1 MLIKTLDFN
10 FRKQSEGFQLDVYPR
25 DTLQLLTT
33 AYLNFPHFLLNR
45 LDLKQLDFDT
55 KDPAARVERLR
66 EFGRKLYQQIFTPD
80 IERIW
85 LENKA
90 SNEFLVLCIRIA
102 TDADELETIAW
113 ETLFDGEEFITAGT
127 KTTITRLPLDVP
139 PQAVLPAVPLP
150 LKMLALVSSPLDL
163 PDQSRLQM
171 EREQEILLE
180 AINDPAGQG
189 RLRADFEDEA
199 KLEILEGSL
208 ETPYQIF
215 HFTGHGIAPENG
227 GGLLLEDA
235 QGKSRPT
242 SIAEVLQ
249 SLQRGENSLRLVVLS
264 GCQTARTLNIG
275 GFRDMARGLLRRKI
289 PAVIAMQFSISDTG
303 GLQFAESFYTRIA
316 AGYSTLELASH
327 AARRALLLS
336 ENYYLQADAL
346 APVLLTANGDCLQM
360 KQAEAAPVDG
370 PPKLDFSFFLPLPQ
384 LSYGFYGRR
393 REYRQVRDSIL
404 QRNQRAIIVHG
415 IGGIGKTALISHV
428 ATRMRK
434 RFQGVYAFDCS
445 SGTLTPETVMIKLHG
460 YFAPQGV
467 KALEQLLYQTFPPD
481 VLANYLAQILSQWSL
496 LLIFDNI
503 ESHLEHTGT
512 GFQIAD
518 ENLRT
523 FITTL
528 VKTTATRSH
537 FLFTSRYLFEI
548 DDKRLG
554 NIQSLPLE
562 DLSRPEALSL
572 MQKLQHLAAASHTE
586 KLKALETFGG
596 HPYALVTLDRYCNHQ
611 PLNRALEDAKNIHT
625 DLRAFL
631 AIELNYAQLSEH
643 SRELLNRLAAFRQSV
658 PYEAA
663 EWVMGQ
669 KVSHEAE
676 LLERLLAK
684 VRDGWPKEW
693 EGHFDEANTLRII
706 KETLPDRRQ
715 AEDLIR
721 PIKELIEWGLL
732 TPIQEA
738 GQLKEL
744 SVHALVREFC
754 GDKQQGETW
763 RECLRDAAAFYTN
776 LTKLRKGENKT
787 QADIWT
793 EIEAFELLME
803 AGDFNDAAMLLFGAD
818 ELLIRWGFGQ
828 YLEGQYPRLA
838 DKLDANGTATL
849 LHRLGNLVLIRDEF
863 DKALDYYNRSLKN
876 YEELGSRRFMA
887 DPLAQI
893 GSIHYK
899 RREYDKAMERYE
911 QALGVSEEF
920 GDYSSVSATL
930 HQIGMIHEERH
941 EFEKAAEYYK
951 RSMTI
956 AGQTNDRA
964 NFAISLR
971 QAGVLMHKSGF
982 DERKALDSYHQS
994 LEIFEELNDRA
1005 GIATTLT
1012 MIGDVYLEMS
1022 QYEKASEYYFHSL
1035 RIREELG
1042 NRLDIAELLQQIARI
1057 HGAQSGYEKALEY
1070 NEHSL
1075 KIREELGDRA
1085 GVATSLHHIAMIY
1098 EQQGNFDKAL
1108 AYYKHSLKTA
1118 EEFGDPKGIA
1128 TPLMQIGLIYHRQD
1142 KYDEAW
1148 DCYNRSIRISKER
1161 DLPAGLAHALNL
1173 RGMLFVSL
1181 GRPQEAFDDL
1191 LSSWKMFTDLESPDA
1206 EGPMDMLNLLRAEWG
1221 ERNFDAE
1228 WRKATGE
1235 HVPEWSKK

>member
-1 MLIKTLDFN
+1 MLIKTLDFH
-10 FRKQSEGFQLDVYPR
+10 FRKQNEGFQLDVYPR
-25 DTLQLLTT
+25 DSSQLLAT
-33 AYLNFPHFLLNR
+33 ANLNFPRSFLSGSE
-45 LDLKQLDFDT
+45 LKQLDFDA
-55 KDPAARVERLR
+55 KDPAGRVDRLR
-66 EFGRKLYQQIFTPD
+66 EFGRKLYQQILTPEV
-80 IERIW
+80 ERIW
-85 LENKA
+85 LEQKQ

-102 TDADELETIAW
+102 ADANELEAIAW

-127 KTTITRLPLDVP
+127 KTTISRLPLDVQ
-139 PQAVLPAVPLP
+139 PQAALPAVTLP

-163 PDQSRLQM
+163 PDNSRLQM

-208 ETPYQIF
+208 ETSYQIF
-215 HFTGHGIAPENG
+215 HFTGHGIPLENG

-242 SIAEVLQ
+242 SVTEVLQ

-264 GCQTARTLNIG
+264 GCQTSRTINMAGL
-275 GFRDMARGLLRRKI
+275 RDMARGLLRRKI
-289 PAVIAMQFSISDTG
+289 PAVIAMQFSISDAG
-303 GLQFAESFYTRIA
+303 GLKFAEAFYTRIA
-316 AGYSTLELASH
+316 TGRTLELAVH
-327 AARRALLLS
+327 AARRAMLLS
-336 ENYYLQADAL
+336 DDYYLQADAL
-346 APVLLTANGDCLQM
+346 APVLLTSNGDCLQTT
-360 KQAEAAPVDG
+360 QAEAASTFEA
-370 PPKLDFSFFLPLPQ
+370 PKIDFSFYLPLAQ
-384 LSYGFYGRR
+384 LSHGFYGRR
-393 REYRQVRDSIL
+393 REYRQIRDGIL
-404 QRNQRAIIVHG
+404 QRNQRAVIVHG
-415 IGGIGKTALISHV
+415 IGGIGKTALVSHI
-428 ATRMRK
+428 ATRLKK

-445 SGTLTPETVMIKLHG
+445 SGTLAPETVMIKLHQ

-467 KALEQLLYQTFPPD
+467 MALEQLLYQNLPPD
-481 VLANYLAQILSQWSL
+481 VLANYLAQILSQYSL
-496 LLIFDNI
+496 LLIFDNF
-503 ESHLEHTGT
+503 ESQLGERTDT
-512 GFQIAD
+512 GFRIAD

-528 VKTTATRSH
+528 IKTTATASH
-537 FLFTSRYLFEI
+537 FLFTSRYLFEL

-554 NIQSLPLE
+554 SIQSLPLE

-586 KLKALETFGG
+586 KLEALKTFGG
-596 HPYALVTLDRYCNHQ
+596 HPYALVTLDRYCGHQ
-611 PLNRALEDAKNIHT
+611 PLSRALAEAKNIHAE
-625 DLRAFL
+625 LREFL
-631 AIELNYAQLSEH
+631 AIELNYAQLSNQ
-643 SRELLNRLAAFRQSV
+643 SRELLNHLAAFRQSV
-658 PYEAA
+658 PYKAA
-663 EWVMGQ
+663 EWVIGQ
-669 KVSHEAE
+669 KVAHEPE

-684 VRDGWPKEW
+684 VRDGWPKQW
-693 EGHFDEANTLRII
+693 EGHFDEANILRII
-706 KETLPDRRQ
+706 KESLPDRRQ

-732 TPIQEA
+732 TPTQED

-754 GDKQQGETW
+754 CDKQLGETW
-763 RECLRDAAAFYTN
+763 RDCLRDAAAFYTN
-776 LTKLRKGENKT
+776 LTKLSTGENKT
-787 QADIWT
+787 QAEIWT
-793 EIEAFELLME
+793 DVEAFELLME

-849 LHRLGNLVLIRDEF
+849 LHRLGNLVFIRDEHE
-863 DKALDYYNRSLKN
+863 KALEYYNRSLKI

-887 DPLAQI
+887 YPLAQI

-899 RREYDKAMERYE
+899 RREYDKAMENYE

-920 GDYSSVSATL
+920 RDYSSVCATL

-941 EFEKAAEYYK
+941 EFEKAEEYYS
-951 RSMTI
+951 RSMKI

-964 NFAISLR
+964 NFATSLR

-982 DERKALDSYHQS
+982 DNGKALDFYHQS

-1042 NRLDIAELLQQIARI
+1042 SRLDIAALLQQIATI
-1057 HGAQSGYEKALEY
+1057 HDKQGAHEKALEY
-1070 NEHSL
+1070 SERSL
-1075 KIREELGDRA
+1075 NIREELVDRA
-1085 GVATSLHHIAMIY
+1085 GIATSLHRIAMIQ
-1098 EQQGNFDKAL
+1098 ESLGNVGKAL
-1108 AYYKHSLKTA
+1108 EYYNRSLKIS
-1118 EEFGDPKGIA
+1118 EELDDPKGIA

-1148 DCYNRSIRISKER
+1148 DCYNRSIRISEER
-1161 DLPAGLAHALNL
+1161 DLPVSLAHALNV

-1181 GRPQEAFDDL
+1181 ERPQEAFDDL
-1191 LSSWKMFTDLESPDA
+1191 LSSWKKFTDLESPDA
-1206 EGPMDMLNLLRAEWG
+1206 EGPMDMLKLLRAEWG

-1235 HVPEWSKK
+1235 RVPERLKK